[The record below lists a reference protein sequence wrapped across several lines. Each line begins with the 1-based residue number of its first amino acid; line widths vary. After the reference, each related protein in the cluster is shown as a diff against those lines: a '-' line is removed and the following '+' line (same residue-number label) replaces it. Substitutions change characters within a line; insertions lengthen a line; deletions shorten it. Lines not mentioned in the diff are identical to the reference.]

1 VQKVHT
7 CVLLLDICQFPSWG
21 LHSQAFSLAVCES
34 FCLPTAAPTD
44 GIATISNFYQS
55 YMWWIL
61 CQCLSFSSVIL
72 SDWLISCSVF
82 WQYWLWTQGFTFAM
96 QELYHMSYS
105 ASLSFVLVMFEIS
118 SGPFELTPS
127 IGDRHTS
134 LCRAIGWNGVSRA
147 FCQGWPWTTQVARI
161 IAVMSQHAWLVL
173 HFFLRTI
180 FLWTI
185 FISCVCVWISFFFL
199 IFKIRFLAFCALI
212 LRVIYMLLTY
222 IWNSINT
229 LIVVY
234 VVHIFSWFSVVLW
247 LPCSFF

>member
-105 ASLSFVLVMFEIS
+105 ASLSFVLVMFEIRSCLKLRPIWAYSFYWWQTHITMPSYWLKWGLKSFLPGLALNHPS
-118 SGPFELTPS
+118 SSDYSCHEPACLAGSSFFFK
-127 IGDRHTS
+127 D
-134 LCRAIGWNGVSRA
+134 
-147 FCQGWPWTTQVARI
+147 
-161 IAVMSQHAWLVL
+161 
-173 HFFLRTI
+173 HFSMNHFYI
-180 FLWTI
+180 M
-185 FISCVCVWISFFFL
+185 CVCVNFFF
-199 IFKIRFLAFCALI
+199 
-212 LRVIYMLLTY
+212 
-222 IWNSINT
+222 
-229 LIVVY
+229 
-234 VVHIFSWFSVVLW
+234 FSHF
-247 LPCSFF
+247 